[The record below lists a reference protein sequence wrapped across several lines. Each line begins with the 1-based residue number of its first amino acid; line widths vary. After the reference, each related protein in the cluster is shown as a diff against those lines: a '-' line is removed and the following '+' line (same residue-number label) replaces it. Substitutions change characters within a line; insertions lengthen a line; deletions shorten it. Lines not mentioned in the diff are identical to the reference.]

1 MKELIAMLCLALA
14 TSSPFAF
21 AQEQGKGG
29 AENAVKAEKRVKKT
43 RKPPTEKQLAHQ
55 QRMKDCS
62 RKAAGQKL
70 KGNDRKQFMKTC
82 LKG

>member
-1 MKELIAMLCLALA
+1 MKELIALLCLVLA
-14 TSSPFAF
+14 TSSPLAF
-21 AQEQGKGG
+21 AREEGTDGKSS
-29 AENAVKAEKRVKKT
+29 AVKSEKRVKA

-62 RKAAGQKL
+62 RKAAHQKL
-70 KGNDRKQFMKTC
+70 KGDDRRQFMKAC

>member
-1 MKELIAMLCLALA
+1 MKELIAMLCLVLA

-21 AQEQGKGG
+21 AQEQGKGRVD
-29 AENAVKAEKRVKKT
+29 NAVKAEKRVKT

>member
-1 MKELIAMLCLALA
+1 MKELIAMLCLVLA
-14 TSSPFAF
+14 TSSPLAF
-21 AQEQGKGG
+21 AQEQDSGGKQG
-29 AENAVKAEKRVKKT
+29 AVKSEKRAKS

-62 RKAAGQKL
+62 RKASHQKL
-70 KGNDRKQFMKTC
+70 KGDERKQFMRAC